1 MYLRALEIQGFK
13 SFPDKTVLNFGED
26 ITAIVGPNGSG
37 KSNISDAIRWVMG
50 EQNSRQLRG
59 AKMEDVIFGGTE
71 KRSQMGFA
79 QVTLVIDNT
88 EHIFPGRDEAEV
100 AVTRRYYRSGE
111 SEYYI
116 NRQSVRLK
124 DVNELFMD
132 TGMGREGYSIIG
144 QGKIDEILS
153 VKSGERREVFE
164 EAAGISKYRHRK
176 EESERKLQRT
186 EENLVR
192 INDKIAELEL
202 QVEPLRKQAETA
214 KKYLVLRD
222 ELRVLEISV
231 WLENLQ
237 ALKVKAR
244 KLEADHQSAC
254 QDKQRAQAALDEV
267 YAAAETCVEQV
278 QQNDMQAEALR
289 GRMSGLET
297 AAGEEDAAIAVL
309 QTGVDHNQESMTR
322 LEREMADSSSRTED
336 LQGQMDALT
345 RRTEEIDRRTQE
357 LTGELEGWM
366 QQLQSMTQRAG
377 SAVREAEA
385 LRARE
390 TLATA
395 AAADGRVQLSG
406 LEAQSQA
413 ARTRLEEVG
422 RELEQLQ
429 ERRQTEESAAAENRK
444 ALEEAREEAAAAE
457 NVIQGHGLKMGGR
470 QRRAQESAQQ
480 REQLSRQAAAMEDRI
495 RLLTEME
502 KEYEGFSR
510 AVKLV
515 MQAADKGGLR
525 GVHGPV
531 ASLMTTQEQYTVA
544 IEIALGGAL
553 QNIVVDTQNDAKSAI
568 GYLKQRDGGRATF
581 LPLDAVRGEK
591 LRESRIEEEYGFVG
605 VASELVQ
612 YEKRYDGVFQN
623 LLGRTVVVEDLDCGV
638 TMARRYQNRFRIVT
652 LDGQV
657 INRGGSMTGGSVS
670 RSAGVLSRANELQRL
685 AGQLEQLR
693 GQLADADRRAQET
706 GRELQKAQY
715 ELDVAKEQ
723 QRAAA
728 QQVLTLE
735 GRQEHHEI
743 LLENLRLSQDGLQQ
757 ERETLTRRLQEQET
771 QMQAVR
777 QEIAAHEGEAERLS
791 RQAEESRAGQ
801 SDLQTRTDEI
811 SGQITEHKTAL
822 AALAA
827 ERGTSL
833 HSRRELER
841 LQVQMHTD
849 RAGQS
854 DLQTRT
860 DEISGQITEHKTA
873 LAALAAERG
882 TSLHSR
888 RELER
893 LQVQMH
899 TDRAGREAL
908 LERFRRS
915 NEEAGREMDIH
926 RQKAEELR
934 AGCRQLKEQLA
945 SLAAEKLELERRRTQ
960 QNQEMQR
967 CNEEVLHTERE
978 VARLEQQKNAAAM
991 EEKNILDKL
1000 WERYELSHSEAQSQR
1015 MELESIPKAT
1025 RRIGELNRE
1034 IKSLGTPNIGAIEE
1048 FDRVNTR
1055 YTYLSEQRTD
1065 VEKAKEELTGV
1076 IDEITR
1082 QMTEIFAQQFQLL
1095 NESFQETFLELFGGG
1110 KARLELE
1117 DENDILGCGIEI
1129 KVQPPGKQLKTITLL
1144 SGGEKAFVAIALYF
1158 AILKVHPTPFCVMDE
1173 IEAALDEANVVRYA
1187 RYMRRIA
1194 GKTQF
1199 IVITHRRGTMEEADV
1214 LYGVTMQE
1222 RGVSRIL
1229 TINLNDMAKELKIK

>member
-237 ALKVKAR
+237 TLKVKAR

-254 QDKQRAQAALDEV
+254 QDKQRAQTALDEV

-322 LEREMADSSSRTED
+322 LEQEMVDSSSRTED

-544 IEIALGGAL
+544 IETALGGAL

-657 INRGGSMTGGSVS
+657 INRGGSMTGGSTS
-670 RSAGVLSRANELQRL
+670 RSTGVLSRAAELERL
-685 AGQLEQLR
+685 NGRASEMHRKLEEAKAAEEASR
-693 GQLADADRRAQET
+693 
-706 GRELQKAQY
+706 RELDAAQY
-715 ELDVAKEQ
+715 ELTTAETQ
-723 QRAAA
+723 RRAAEDE
-728 QQVLTLE
+728 VLRLQ
-735 GRQEHHEI
+735 GVKNQFDM
-743 LLENLRLSQDGLQQ
+743 LLSNLRESVENLTGEIEAIDGRIQENEARNAAAEQTVADREGEAASCRVQAEAILSGQSELLAQSGQLS
-757 ERETLTRRLQEQET
+757 E
-771 QMQAVR
+771 A
-777 QEIAAHEGEAERLS
+777 IAAHKAELAAIDANREGALRRAADLRTLAAELSGDRSQKEAALAQYQWQIEAAQTEIGQRRAEQAQLKAQSAVISERLAGISQEKIALEAERT
-791 RQAEESRAGQ
+791 AKSRAGQ
-801 SDLQTRTDEI
+801 EMNETL
-811 SGQITEHKTAL
+811 L
-822 AALAA
+822 N
-827 ERGTSL
+827 
-833 HSRRELER
+833 LER
-841 LQVQMHTD
+841 
-849 RAGQS
+849 
-854 DLQTRT
+854 
-860 DEISGQITEHKTA
+860 
-873 LAALAAERG
+873 AA
-882 TSLHSR
+882 S
-888 RELER
+888 
-893 LQVQMH
+893 
-899 TDRAGREAL
+899 
-908 LERFRRS
+908 
-915 NEEAGREMDIH
+915 
-926 RQKAEELR
+926 
-934 AGCRQLKEQLA
+934 
-945 SLAAEKLELERRRTQ
+945 
-960 QNQEMQR
+960 
-967 CNEEVLHTERE
+967 
-978 VARLEQQKNAAAM
+978 RLETKLTTSAM
-991 EEKNILDKL
+991 EEKQILDKL
-1000 WERYELSHSEAQSQR
+1000 WETYELNHSDAQAQR
-1015 MELESIPKAT
+1015 IEPESVPKAS
-1025 RRIGELNRE
+1025 RRVAELKRE
-1034 IKSLGTPNIGAIEE
+1034 INGLGTINVGAIDE
-1048 FDRVNTR
+1048 FERVNGR
-1055 YTYLSEQRTD
+1055 YTYLTDQRND
-1065 VEKAKEELTGV
+1065 VEKAKGELTG
-1076 IDEITR
+1076 IIGEITS
-1082 QMTEIFAQQFQLL
+1082 QMTDIFGQQFKLL
-1095 NESFQETFLELFGGG
+1095 SESFEQTFVELFGGG
-1110 KARLELE
+1110 QAKLELE
-1117 DENDILGCGIEI
+1117 DPEHILDCGIEI
-1129 KVQPPGKQLKTITLL
+1129 KAQPPGKALKTISLL

-1158 AILKVHPTPFCVMDE
+1158 AILKVHPTPFCIMDE
-1173 IEAALDEANVVRYA
+1173 IEAALDEANVVRTA
-1187 RYMRRIA
+1187 RYMRTLA
-1194 GKTQF
+1194 DKTQF
-1199 IVITHRRGTMEEADV
+1199 IVITHRRGTMEAADV

-1222 RGVSRIL
+1222 QGVSKIL
-1229 TINLNDMAKELKIK
+1229 TINLNDMAKELKIQ